1 MLSDHLP
8 SCDCLKKWWLMKFPR
23 FTSLLGL
30 LIFTA
35 ISSRFAFAVSSDV
48 EEFKVKVTVQRVDD
62 QFNVEATY
70 QTPLNACQAY
80 RYLTDYEAA
89 KHIPGVVESK
99 VTRQSPNRVLVERT
113 ADETILLFRVRLSSQ
128 IEYIEHPY
136 SGTDFHQVKGDSKV
150 FKGKWSTQANDEG
163 TLFHYQGVVVLES
176 VFPMFVV
183 EYFIK
188 NSIKDRFAVMAR
200 MAKDRKD
207 LQVAQCDATVVKR

>member
-1 MLSDHLP
+1 MLTEYSL
-8 SCDCLKKWWLMKFPR
+8 SSVCLTKWWPMQFSR
-23 FTSLLGL
+23 FSCLLGV

-35 ISSRFAFAVSSDV
+35 ISTSPAFAISSDV
-48 EEFKVKVTVQRVDD
+48 EEFKVKVSVQRVDN
-62 QFNVEATY
+62 QFNVDATY
-70 QTPLNACQAY
+70 QTPLNSCQAY

-89 KHIPGVVESK
+89 KNVPGVVESK
-99 VTRQSPNRVLVERT
+99 VTRLSANKVLVERA

-128 IEYIEHPY
+128 IEYLEHPY
-136 SGTDFHQVKGDSKV
+136 SGTEFHQIKGDSKV
-150 FKGKWSTQANDEG
+150 FKGKWSTQVNDEG
-163 TLFHYQGVVVLES
+163 TLLHYQGVVVLES

>member
-1 MLSDHLP
+1 MQFSRSLSMVITLIVGTFPYSSTFSAP
-8 SCDCLKKWWLMKFPR
+8 SE
-23 FTSLLGL
+23 
-30 LIFTA
+30 I
-35 ISSRFAFAVSSDV
+35 
-48 EEFKVKVTVQRVDD
+48 EEFKVKVSVQRVDD
-62 QFNVEATY
+62 QFNVDATY

-89 KHIPGVVESK
+89 KNIPGVVESK
-99 VTRQSPNRVLVERT
+99 VTRQSANKVLVERT

-150 FKGKWSTQANDEG
+150 FKGKWTTHPNDEG

-176 VFPMFVV
+176 VFPMFVI

-200 MAKDRKD
+200 MAKERKH
-207 LQVAQCDATVVKR
+207 LQVAQCDTTMVKN